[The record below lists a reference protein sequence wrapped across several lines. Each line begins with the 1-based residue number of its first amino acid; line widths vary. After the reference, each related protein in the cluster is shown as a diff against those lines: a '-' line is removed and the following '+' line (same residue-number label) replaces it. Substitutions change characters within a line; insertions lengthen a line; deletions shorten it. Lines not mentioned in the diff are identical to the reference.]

1 MKKHFRKII
10 ILIKLLVTIILL
22 YYLFNNADF
31 NVITNNLSLI
41 SIDTIIIV
49 LIYLT
54 LQIFLTAYRLEII
67 FKTLNINM
75 NYLKLLKINYIGQF
89 FNQTLPSTIG
99 GDAVRL
105 LYIKNNNISWLNS
118 VCGIFYD
125 RYLGLLS
132 LFLIISL
139 FLPSISELLAD
150 KLLFNSIL
158 SFTISGLASVIIVI
172 WANKILFFFN
182 YSLFRKIR
190 TVLLHGKTIL
200 FSKYLTFHIFLISI
214 AIHLIG
220 ILAIYTL
227 SCDFEMGLKYV
238 DFLIIMPFVFLFSSL
253 PISIA
258 GWGTRESAI
267 VYSLGLMSINSS
279 SSLILS
285 VTFGIMIMIA
295 GLPGSFLLNLTKK
308 HNRK

>member
-1 MKKHFRKII
+1 
-10 ILIKLLVTIILL
+10 
-22 YYLFNNADF
+22 
-31 NVITNNLSLI
+31 
-41 SIDTIIIV
+41 
-49 LIYLT
+49 
-54 LQIFLTAYRLEII
+54 
-67 FKTLNINM
+67 M